1 MNSNQSK
8 ELRRIARIG
17 PHPWRTSL
25 LVLKGEWHESISYGI
40 ALICGFFAIQAFAQ
54 TSTQDFVTKVAI
66 SDMFEIQ
73 TSKLAAQK
81 GNENIRAFA
90 QQMITDHT
98 KTTNELKAL
107 VSEVNAKLPSGL
119 DSEHQKKLDQLQKLG
134 ADQFDATYA
143 SMQVQA
149 HEDAVKLFET
159 YSSTGD
165 DAQLKAWAAKT
176 LPALK
181 EHLQHAKT
189 LK

>member
-1 MNSNQSK
+1 MR
-8 ELRRIARIG
+8 L
-17 PHPWRTSL
+17 SL
-25 LVLKGEWHESISYGI
+25 TGVVV
-40 ALICGFFAIQAFAQ
+40 ACGLFAIQAFAQ
-54 TSTQDFVTKVAI
+54 TSTQDFVTKVAV

-73 TSKLAAQK
+73 SSKLAAQK

-98 KTTNELKAL
+98 KTTNELKGL
-107 VSEVNAKLPSGL
+107 VGKAKAKLPSGL
-119 DSEHQKKLDQLQKLG
+119 DAEHQKKLDQLQKLA

-149 HEDAVKLFET
+149 HEEAVKLFEA
-159 YSSTGD
+159 YASTGD
-165 DAQLKAWAAKT
+165 DAQLKAWAAET

-181 EHLQHAKT
+181 EHLQLAKA